1 VSNVDLQKPLLKRS
15 EVPQELTWNLDPIY
29 SSPEEWEADFTRL
42 EGEIEAFAAWQ
53 NTLEEGPQRL
63 FEVLS
68 HRDATGITMGK
79 LRSYASLR
87 YSEDTGNSDSQSRDD
102 RVENLATRRAAA
114 TAWIEPEF
122 LALNPE
128 TVQAWLRDEPKL
140 ALYAYYFEQLERG
153 RPHTLSSEVE
163 GILAQ
168 AYEPLGNAYNVFTLF
183 NNADLKFPPIKD
195 EEGREVDFTLGRYI
209 NFLES
214 RDRRVREDA
223 FRLMHGSYETW
234 RNTLGANLSGL
245 VKSHVF
251 DARVRHFSSSLEA
264 ALKPKEIPTDVYT
277 NLLSTVRSRLPVLHR
292 YLRLRKKLL
301 GLDELQMWDL
311 YVPMVEA
318 VDQEATY
325 DEGKA
330 MVLESSAP
338 LGPEYNEVLARGLSE
353 RWVDVLEN
361 EGKRSG
367 AFSNGSFATPPYILM
382 NWQDK
387 LDSAFTLSHEFGHS
401 LHSYFTRAS
410 QPYVYSGYTIFVAEV
425 ASTLSENLLTHYLLE
440 KARAEGNKPLQLSLL
455 NDWAERFRTTL
466 YRQTMFAEFE
476 LFLHTTVENNESLT
490 ADAMSEAYLQLNR
503 DYYGAEVNVDDV
515 VAIEWAR
522 IPHFYYDFY
531 VYQYATGLSAAAA
544 LSKEVLVGG
553 EHGQHAVERYL
564 NFLRGGS
571 SKNSIDLLRG
581 AGVDMAS
588 PDPVNQALDVFES
601 VIAQME
607 ELSQ

>member
-1 VSNVDLQKPLLKRS
+1 VATTDLQKPVLKRA
-15 EVPQELTWNLDPIY
+15 EVPHELTWNLDLIY
-29 SSPEEWEADFTRL
+29 SSPQQWEEDFDRV
-42 EGEIEAFAAWQ
+42 EKEIEAFAGWQ
-53 NTLEEGPQRL
+53 NTLSQGSSRL
-63 FEVLS
+63 LEVLL
-68 HRDATGITMGK
+68 HRDATGITLGK
-79 LRSYASLR
+79 LRSFASLR
-87 YSEDTGNSDSQSRDD
+87 YSEDTGNSESQARDD
-102 RVENLATRRAAA
+102 RVDNLGTRRAAA
-114 TAWIEPEF
+114 TAWIEPEILQIAPEV
-122 LALNPE
+122 LARWVEEEEGLK
-128 TVQAWLRDEPKL
+128 V
-140 ALYAYYFEQLERG
+140 YSYYFEQLEKG

-163 GILAQ
+163 EVLAQ

-183 NNADLKFPPIKD
+183 NNADLKFPQIKD
-195 EEGREVDFTLGRYI
+195 EEGRMVDFSLGRYI

-214 RDRRVREDA
+214 RDRSVRESA
-223 FRLMHGSYETW
+223 FRLMHSSYHTW

-245 VKSHVF
+245 IKSHAF
-251 DARVRHFSSSLEA
+251 DARVRKYDSALEA
-264 ALKPKEIPTDVYT
+264 ALKPKEIPTEVYT
-277 NLLSTVRSRLPVLHR
+277 NLLSTVRERLPVLHR

-301 GLDELQMWDL
+301 GLDELGMWDL

-318 VDQEATY
+318 VEQDATY

-330 MVLESSAP
+330 MLLEASKP
-338 LGPEYNEVLARGLSE
+338 LGDHYMEVLGRGVSE

-367 AFSNGSFATPPYILM
+367 AFSNGSFATLPYILM

-387 LDSAFTLSHEFGHS
+387 LDSAFTLAHEFGHS
-401 LHSYFTRAS
+401 LHSFFTRES

-425 ASTLSENLLTHYLLE
+425 ASTLSENLLTHHLLE

-476 LFLHTTVENNESLT
+476 LKIHEVVEKNEALT
-490 ADAMSEAYLQLNR
+490 ADSMSEMYLQLNK
-503 DYYGAEVNVDDV
+503 DYYGAEVNVDEA

-531 VYQYATGLSAAAA
+531 VYQYATGLSAAAS
-544 LSKEVLVGG
+544 LSKQVL
-553 EHGQHAVERYL
+553 EEGQPAVDRYL

-588 PDPVNQALDVFES
+588 PQPVNDALDVFES

-607 ELSQ
+607 ELSE